1 MKVRNWPSVSTQVPL
16 TYQSLAGKKNLKE
29 LGGISMLSTDFDYS
43 DFCQSLIIGSHD
55 ADIEIFRESGTFA

>member
-1 MKVRNWPSVSTQVPL
+1 
-16 TYQSLAGKKNLKE
+16 
-29 LGGISMLSTDFDYS
+29 MLSTDFDYS